1 MHLETCLPLRCRHVL
16 TRRERRRGLAN
27 PRDLQLR
34 QLPFADEQKELTA
47 LVILNPGR
55 DDPLARLGSGRS
67 AQIDIQIDRW
77 APAPASPDDVGDRG
91 LLTKS
96 GSPREVHPKETVE
109 SPSLGGGQGPRFT
122 GPVVHRVHETTSAG
136 GCAFLEAVSLSGKT
150 TSSTG
155 AVVPSR
161 RQRRT
166 RARSDPGGTRSRP
179 RRPRSDNGI
188 RFPQPR

>member
-1 MHLETCLPLRCRHVL
+1 MHLETCLPLRSRHVL

-34 QLPFADEQKELTA
+34 QLPSADEQKELTA

-55 DDPLARLGSGRS
+55 DDALARLGSGGS

-77 APAPASPDDVGDRG
+77 APAPAFPDDVGDCG

-96 GSPREVHPKETVE
+96 GGPWEVHPKETVE
-109 SPSLGGGQGPRFT
+109 SPSLGGRQGPRFT

-136 GCAFLEAVSLSGKT
+136 GV
-150 TSSTG
+150 
-155 AVVPSR
+155 R
-161 RQRRT
+161 I
-166 RARSDPGGTRSRP
+166 PGGGVADKTRESLRWARTLP
-179 RRPRSDNGI
+179 PAWYIGKGSAR
-188 RFPQPR
+188 